1 MIKRILLLLMFVSTI
16 SCGYETIL
24 SKKNGSN
31 YNFSVEEMV
40 FEGNR
45 IINLKV
51 KEKLSI
57 YRLNKKA
64 KNFTLKIKSANS
76 KVVIGKNL
84 KGDPTNFKNIA
95 NLYVTVLLENNV
107 RNILKFETSFNYY
120 NSKNKF
126 DLKNYEKNI
135 KKNSAEKMAN
145 ELIVKLSNI
154 Q

>member
-1 MIKRILLLLMFVSTI
+1 MIKRILLLLMFVSTM

-24 SKKNGSN
+24 SQKNEGN
-31 YNFSVEEMV
+31 YNFSLEKMV
-40 FEGNR
+40 FEGDR
-45 IINLKV
+45 VINLKV
-51 KEKLSI
+51 KEKLSN

-64 KNFTLKIKSANS
+64 RNFTLKIKSTNS

-95 NLYVTVLLENNV
+95 NLNVTVLVENNV
-107 RNILKFETSFNYY
+107 KNILRFETSFNYY

-135 KKNSAEKMAN
+135 KKNSAEKMVN
-145 ELIVKLSNI
+145 ELIFKLSNI